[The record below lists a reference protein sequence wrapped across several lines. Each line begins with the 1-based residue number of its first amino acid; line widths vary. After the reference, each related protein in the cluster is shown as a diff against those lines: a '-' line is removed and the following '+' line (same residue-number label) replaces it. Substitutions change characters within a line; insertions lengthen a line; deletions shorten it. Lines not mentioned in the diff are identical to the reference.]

1 MATVKFTTAPTYIVC
16 CRVANVS
23 YVVPGCLT
31 ANCAKCGELVLV
43 SPSSLEIRQ
52 GNPNSQLICI
62 ECVLPIME
70 EHGGEIAELTPAQV
84 QEIEEYRKHSY
95 QNS

>member
-1 MATVKFTTAPTYIVC
+1 MARPDYFVC

-23 YVVPGCLT
+23 YVVPGSLT

-52 GNPNSQLICI
+52 DNPDSQFICM

-70 EHGGEIAELTPAQV
+70 EHGGEIAQLTPAQV
-84 QEIEEYRKHSY
+84 QEIEEYRRQPWSRT
-95 QNS
+95 